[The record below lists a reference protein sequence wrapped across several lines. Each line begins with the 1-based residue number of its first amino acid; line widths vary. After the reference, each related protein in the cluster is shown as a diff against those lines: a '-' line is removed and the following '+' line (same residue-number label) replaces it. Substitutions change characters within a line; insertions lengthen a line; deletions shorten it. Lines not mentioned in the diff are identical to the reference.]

1 MSSRP
6 EFIHALRGY
15 DVREVDALVER
26 AERAAA
32 SDDPVLRASV
42 RHEIHRAAFTVAL
55 RGYDRSQ
62 VNGYLQT
69 LAIQLG

>member
-1 MSSRP
+1 M
-6 EFIHALRGY
+6 RGY
-15 DVREVDALVER
+15 DSAQVDALIER
-26 AERAAA
+26 AEQAAA
-32 SDDPVLRASV
+32 SDDPALRASV
-42 RHEIHRAAFTVAL
+42 RHEIHRVAFTVAL